1 MKRIV
6 RRSLCC
12 MAISSLLLVFAGTCA
27 RADGAKR
34 LRVTANHR
42 YLEYEDGKP
51 FFYLG
56 DTAWELF
63 HKLNREEATQYL
75 ANRAQKGFTVIQ
87 ATVLS
92 GMDAL
97 TVPNAYG
104 DLPFANGDPTKPNEA
119 YFRHVDFI
127 VNKAAELGLYIGML
141 PTWGRHWASGTG
153 VLNTKNAREY
163 GRFLGARYKDKPI
176 IWILGGDRSIGND
189 EERAVIDS
197 LVTGLVEGDG
207 GAHLKT
213 FHPRGPGMS
222 SIKLND
228 ASWLDFNM
236 NQSSHSARDH
246 DNGLYAEH
254 DYALRPEKPTIDGEN
269 RYEQLP
275 VAFHFR
281 GMSGLDRFDDY
292 DVRQSAYWSILAGA
306 CGHTYGNNNI
316 WQIFKPTRGK
326 DGNQSAGAIPLQD
339 ALTAGKLGD
348 PWMGLEGGALG
359 ANIPWY
365 EAMDHPGAFQMG
377 FVRRL
382 FESVPFTRMVPDQRI
397 ILNGPVTGGAKIRAA
412 RSWDASFAIVYSP
425 RGESFTL
432 DKSIIKAQR
441 VKEIWYD
448 PRYGIS
454 YEIHQTDGWGIQTYT
469 PPTTGRGNDWVFL
482 LEDAAAQYP
491 LPGISH

>member
-1 MKRIV
+1 MSQRNSARTLWRV
-6 RRSLCC
+6 FAFC
-12 MAISSLLLVFAGTCA
+12 SLLLVVGWQSAK
-27 RADGAKR
+27 ADGAKR

-51 FFYLG
+51 FFYLA
-56 DTAWELF
+56 DTAWEFF

-75 ANRAQKGFTVIQ
+75 TNRAQKGFTVIQ

-92 GMDAL
+92 DMNGL
-97 TVPNAYG
+97 TVPNPYG
-104 DLPFANGDPTKPNEA
+104 DLPFTGGDPTKPNEA

-127 VNKAAELGLYIGML
+127 VSKAAELGLYIGML
-141 PTWGRHWASGTG
+141 PTWGRYWASGTG
-153 VLNTKNAREY
+153 IFNTKNAREY

-176 IWILGGDRSIGND
+176 IWILGGDRSIGSD
-189 EERAVIDS
+189 EERAVIDAMA
-197 LVTGLVEGDG
+197 TGLTEGDG

-254 DYALRPEKPTIDGEN
+254 DYALTPQKPTLDGEN

-316 WQIFKPTRGK
+316 WQIFKPAK
-326 DGNQSAGAIPLQD
+326 DSSKNAGAVPIQD
-339 ALTAGKLGD
+339 ALTASKLGD

-382 FESVPFTRMVPDQRI
+382 FESIPFTKMVPDQRI
-397 ILNGPVTGGAKIRAA
+397 ILNGPVTGGAKIRAV
-412 RSWDASFAIVYSP
+412 RSSDGSFAIVYSP

-432 DKSIIKAQR
+432 DKSIINAQR

-454 YEIHQTDGWGIQTYT
+454 YEIHQTDNAGIQTYT
-469 PPTTGRGNDWVFL
+469 PPTNGRGNDWVFL
-482 LEDAAAQYP
+482 LEDAAAGYS
-491 LPGISH
+491 LPGTSH